1 MKNILITGS
10 SGYLGKKLII
20 YLGKK
25 RFFNIRTLS
34 RRKINDF
41 NNSVKQI
48 TYNDFSN
55 IFNYKK
61 ILQNIETVVHL
72 AAYSNESNKTNNK
85 NDFEKINIFFLKKFL
100 KECNK
105 YKIKRFIFVSTS
117 KVYGEHNINHR
128 VFSIKSKTNPQ
139 NNYSLSKL
147 IGEKIVKIYCKLY
160 QIEFL
165 IIRMPMVYGEKNN
178 KNFRLLENYV
188 KYHLPIPIKNFNN
201 SKSVL
206 HIENFCDFI
215 FKILQ
220 INKYKKNIIN
230 ICDNDDLLTSELINF
245 FIKKYNS
252 KNLKIYLPT
261 NLIKYFLYLIGKKN
275 IYEKLFLNNKI
286 SNSSAKYFYNW
297 RPKYSFKD
305 YI

>member
-1 MKNILITGS
+1 MKKILITGS
-10 SGYLGKKLII
+10 SGYLGKKLVI

-25 RFFNIRTLS
+25 RSFKIRTLS
-34 RRKINDF
+34 RRKTNDF
-41 NNSVKQI
+41 NNNVKQV
-48 TYNDFSN
+48 TYSDFSN

-61 ILQNIETVVHL
+61 ILENIETVVHL
-72 AAYSNESNKTNNK
+72 AAYSNESKKTYNK
-85 NDFEKINIFFLKKFL
+85 NDFEKINIFFLKKLL
-100 KECNK
+100 KECKK
-105 YKIKRFIFVSTS
+105 YKIKKFIFVSTS
-117 KVYGEHNINHR
+117 KVYGEHNINGR
-128 VFSIKSKTNPQ
+128 VFSINSKTNPQ

-147 IGEKIVKIYCKLY
+147 VGEKIVKIYCKLY
-160 QIEFL
+160 KIEFL

-188 KYHLPIPIKNFNN
+188 KYHLPIPLKNFNN

-220 INKYKKNIIN
+220 INKFKINIIN
-230 ICDNDDLLTSELINF
+230 ICDNNDLFTYELINF

-252 KNLKIYLPT
+252 KNLKIYLPI
-261 NLIKYFLYLIGKKN
+261 NLIKYSLYLIGKKN

-286 SNSSAKYFYNW
+286 SNSSAKFFYNW